1 MRLNFFWKNLIGIL
15 PALLFLGMNSLSAQ
29 CCTYTLNMS
38 DSYGDSWNGGYLQV
52 FQNNEN
58 LGEFF
63 AVGSATTETFS
74 FCTGDTVVL
83 IYTFGD
89 YEEENSF
96 IFFDAGYNQILNEG
110 PNIESGVPFVFI
122 VNCETEVIPGNH
134 PCLALP
140 IDTLSCVT
148 ESNLNVTGTGLN
160 PGCANYQGG
169 DIWFVTQIPPS
180 GNLDIT
186 TAAGNINDSGVA
198 AWIGNNCSNLTTVGC
213 NDDNGIDYYS
223 RLNLSDLVPG
233 STLYIQV
240 FGYQGAAGTFELCIN
255 DPGRIT
261 VDSTELPLVLINTL
275 NQTIVN
281 DEKINALMEIK
292 YNGIGN
298 LTYFTDSAN
307 IYNGNIGIEIRGAS
321 SAGYPQRPYG
331 FEFRDSSGNNLN
343 ASILGMPAEN
353 DWVLLSNFNDRSLL
367 RNALAFKIFEG
378 MGNYSVR
385 SRLVEVLVDSSYRGI
400 YLLGEKIKRDANRV
414 DIATL
419 NSNENQGDEL
429 TGGYIL
435 QQNLSNAENSFLS
448 NYSPIDHPDLD
459 VRFRYEEPS
468 ADSITI
474 PQKQYIASYV
484 DSLETALY
492 NINFT
497 DSENGYRK
505 YLDVKSFID
514 YFLVNEVSRNN
525 DGFKKSVFFNKDK
538 FSNGGKLK
546 AGPVWD
552 FDWAWK
558 NMYSCSIF
566 EATDGS
572 GWAHLIND
580 CGPDNNSCGYY
591 VRMLQD
597 TSFANEL
604 KCAYLQYR
612 ETVLSFEYL
621 SSFIDS
627 VGSLVNNAQVRHFQK
642 WPVLGISGPAPEVAP
657 FPTTYSEELQA
668 LKNWINTRL
677 TWLDSNM
684 PGNCNTS
691 SIAETQSKSSI
702 KIFPNPSLGSIQ
714 FSGLNEDYGAE
725 LIKIYDVSGRLVQ
738 QIKIGSDLN
747 FIILNITNPGAYTFI
762 IEGKNGMIDTG
773 KIFIVNQ

>member
-1 MRLNFFWKNLIGIL
+1 
-15 PALLFLGMNSLSAQ
+15 
-29 CCTYTLNMS
+29 MS
-38 DSYGDSWNGGYLQV
+38 DSYGDSWNGGYLQIIH
-52 FQNNEN
+52 NNEN

-63 AVGSATTETFS
+63 AVGSGTTETFS
-74 FCTGDTVVL
+74 FCTGDTIEL

-96 IFFDAGYNQILNEG
+96 IFFDAGYNQVLNEG
-110 PNIESGVPFVFI
+110 PNIEAGTPFVFV
-122 VNCETEVIPGNH
+122 VNCETEIIQGNH
-134 PCLALP
+134 PCLAIP
-140 IDTLSCVT
+140 IDTLNCIT
-148 ESNLNVTGTGLN
+148 ESNLNVAGTGLN

-169 DIWFVTQIPPS
+169 DIWFVAEVPPS
-180 GNLDIT
+180 GNIDIT
-186 TAAGNINDSGVA
+186 TAAGNINDSGIA
-198 AWIGNNCSNLTTVGC
+198 AWIGNNCSSIINVGC

-223 RLNLSDLVPG
+223 RLNVSDLEPG
-233 STLYIQV
+233 STIYIQV
-240 FGYQGAAGTFELCIN
+240 FGYQGASGTFELCIS

-275 NQTIVN
+275 NQTII
-281 DEKINALMEIK
+281 DGEKINAKMEIK
-292 YNGIGN
+292 YNGLGN
-298 LTYFTDSAN
+298 LTYLSDSAN

-378 MGNYSVR
+378 MNNYSVR

-400 YLLGEKIKRDANRV
+400 YLLGEKIKRDGNRV

-419 NSNENQGDEL
+419 NSNDNSGDEL

-435 QQNLSNAENSFLS
+435 QQNLSNASNSFLS

-468 ADSITI
+468 ADSITAE
-474 PQKQYIASYV
+474 QKDYIASYI

-492 NINFT
+492 NVNFT
-497 DSENGYRK
+497 DSINGYRK

-514 YFLVNEVSRNN
+514 YFLVNELSRNN
-525 DGFKKSVFFNKDK
+525 DGFKKSVFFHKDK

-558 NMYSCSIF
+558 NIYGCSIF

-597 TSFANEL
+597 SSFANEL
-604 KCAYLQYR
+604 KCTYLQYR
-612 ETVLSFEYL
+612 ETVLSFEYIT
-621 SSFIDS
+621 SFIDS
-627 VGSLVNNAQVRHFQK
+627 VGALVNNAQVRHFQK
-642 WPVLGISGPAPEVAP
+642 WPLLGINGPAPEVAP
-657 FPTTYSEELQA
+657 FPESYQEELQT
-668 LKNWINTRL
+668 LKAWINTRL
-677 TWLDSNM
+677 EWLDTNM
-684 PGNCNTS
+684 PGVCNTS
-691 SIAETQSKSSI
+691 SVNSISSKPNI
-702 KIFPNPSLGSIQ
+702 KIFPNPGHEKVEI
-714 FSGLNEDYGAE
+714 SGIKNEMGIDRV
-725 LIKIYDVSGRLVQ
+725 KIYDVSGRLIHSFSIANEQ
-738 QIKIGSDLN
+738 GSINVEFD
-747 FIILNITNPGAYTFI
+747 NPGAYMYVLEGIHGFI
-762 IEGKNGMIDTG
+762 DSG
-773 KIFIVNQ
+773 KIIIVNQ

>member
-1 MRLNFFWKNLIGIL
+1 
-15 PALLFLGMNSLSAQ
+15 
-29 CCTYTLNMS
+29 MS

-762 IEGKNGMIDTG
+762 IEGKNGMIETG